1 MRMRTGAKNVRAR
14 PFSHTKTD
22 FGDWSWK
29 EKILINHISN
39 NNKKFQ
45 QHWSVH
51 MRTGAKKRTC
61 ADVFSRARLFSHSNM
76 HCRDYAWKDKILN
89 DHLSNN
95 NKKIQPHRGVHVRTR
110 AENIHV
116 PLFSLSHGRFLIVKC
131 ILETCHKQK
140 KYSLTIY
147 LIVGCVLSK
156 LSQGFYVFILCKLS
170 LNIQMY

>member
-1 MRMRTGAKNVRAR
+1 MRTGAKNVRAR

-95 NKKIQPHRGVHVRTR
+95 NNKNSATSGR
-110 AENIHV
+110 ACAHKSRKHTCAAV
-116 PLFSLSHGRFLIVKC
+116 FSLARPFSH
-131 ILETCHKQK
+131 
-140 KYSLTIY
+140 
-147 LIVGCVLSK
+147 SK
-156 LSQGFYVFILCKLS
+156 MHFRDLSQTEKILIN
-170 LNIQMY
+170 NISNRRMCFK